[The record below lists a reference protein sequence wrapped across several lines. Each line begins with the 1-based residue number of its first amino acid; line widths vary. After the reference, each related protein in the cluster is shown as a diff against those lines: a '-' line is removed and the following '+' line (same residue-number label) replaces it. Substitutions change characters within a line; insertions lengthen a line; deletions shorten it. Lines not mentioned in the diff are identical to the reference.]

1 MIMAKALFGHLGA
14 PSAEHAHE
22 TAVLRRR
29 IGDLENE
36 VLRLKAENDGL
47 LARLAET
54 SHDGDFA
61 ELLESASR

>member
-1 MIMAKALFGHLGA
+1 MAKALYGHMGGQT
-14 PSAEHAHE
+14 PEHAHDV
-22 TAVLRRR
+22 AVMRRR

-54 SHDGDFA
+54 AHDGDYA
-61 ELLESASR
+61 ELLESAAR